1 MKTLDEIAG
10 ENGTDKSSA
19 IHNYCVKYEK
29 YLRFDRNQPIKILEI
44 GVLGGASVKTWSEFY
59 PNSTVVGIDINPHC
73 KIYEQ
78 GNIKIEIGSQDDGN
92 FLNSVVD
99 KYGEFDLI
107 IDDGSHIQQHVL
119 TSFKVLFPRLANGG
133 TYVVEDSCCAY
144 WPDFGGGLRV
154 DGSSVEHFKNLVDDV
169 NFNGSFCDNFDPAH
183 ARREDMLERTQYVK
197 ASGIRTDIES
207 INFLNSIV
215 IITKR

>member
-1 MKTLDEIAG
+1 MHDT
-10 ENGTDKSSA
+10 
-19 IHNYCVKYEK
+19 
-29 YLRFDRNQPIKILEI
+29 
-44 GVLGGASVKTWSEFY
+44 SVKNAYRF
-59 PNSTVVGIDINPHC
+59 IINYV
-73 KIYEQ
+73 KNEEGKTIVD
-78 GNIKIEIGSQDDGN
+78 IGSQDDGN

-119 TSFKVLFPRLANGG
+119 TSFEFLFPRLAEGG

-169 NFNGSFCDNFDPAH
+169 NFNGSLCDNFEPAH
-183 ARREDMLERTQYVK
+183 ARREDMLDNTQYVK